1 MLSALPNNMCKA
13 STLAFS
19 LGNFGQKQVHVLA
32 RATANIKSA
41 WTRGSQ
47 GIFCPGIVRSIAGT
61 VSVTSIA
68 ELHGVTP
75 SLPVSPS
82 ASPQR

>member
-1 MLSALPNNMCKA
+1 MLSALPNNMCKL
-13 STLAFS
+13 STLAIS
-19 LGNFGQKQVHVLA
+19 LGNFGQKQVHVLV
-32 RATANIKSA
+32 RATANIA
-41 WTRGSQ
+41 WARGSQ
-47 GIFCPGIVRSIAGT
+47 DIFCPGIVRSTAGT